1 MGKDQ
6 MDHTDFPQV
15 QEVLVEVMVDIMLLQ
30 LQVVRV
36 EHMVVEEDVYACE
49 KTERGGGGPAEKG
62 ASSGAC
68 TRALSLSVLPLAPSL
83 SHVCLSDAV
92 LALEKKGREVCAPVR
107 ASTGSSAVCERVLGT
122 LRRPTH
128 GARL

>member
-36 EHMVVEEDVYACE
+36 EHMVVEEDV
-49 KTERGGGGPAEKG
+49 
-62 ASSGAC
+62 
-68 TRALSLSVLPLAPSL
+68 
-83 SHVCLSDAV
+83 
-92 LALEKKGREVCAPVR
+92 
-107 ASTGSSAVCERVLGT
+107 
-122 LRRPTH
+122 
-128 GARL
+128 